1 MPLVRITHAAGKPQS
16 YRRAIADG
24 VHAALVETLHVPA
37 DDRFQIVTEQTTD
50 RLIYDNQFL
59 GIHRSDEIVFIQVF
73 LRHGRST
80 AMKQD
85 FYRRVAEKLTQ
96 DPGLPANDVMIV
108 LTENDLD
115 DWSFGQGRAQYVENP
130 PRNLAVPDAAPRDG
144 APRDRAP
151 RDGATPEDQWQ
162 APVSAATVA
171 KSAGAIFTGGMVML
185 GLAALLH
192 LAAPARMEAALAQAF
207 PTDNIVAMASFSG

>member
-24 VHAALVETLHVPA
+24 VHAALVETLNVPA

-50 RLIYDNQFL
+50 GLIYDNQFL
-59 GIHRSDEIVFIQVF
+59 DIHRSDEAVFIQVF

-85 FYRRVAEKLTQ
+85 FYRRVAEKLTVN
-96 DPGLPANDVMIV
+96 PGLPANDVLIV
-108 LTENDLD
+108 LTENGLD

-130 PRNLAVPDAAPRDG
+130 PRPVTVA
-144 APRDRAP
+144 
-151 RDGATPEDQWQ
+151 GATPATGQ
-162 APVSAATVA
+162 PTPTATVA
-171 KSAGAIFTGGMVML
+171 KSAAGVFTGGLVML
-185 GLAALLH
+185 GLVALLH
-192 LAAPARMEAALAQAF
+192 LVSPLCLETALANAL
-207 PTDNIVAMASFSG
+207 PTDDPVAMASFTG